1 MAAINYASVF
11 MSGKK
16 LKRLAKPYLQHIKSS
31 EDLETTYEAI
41 RAGFVALALE
51 KNRRAT
57 PFVAEARAL
66 KVAATK
72 AKSPSELMKIEG
84 IQAALLTAAG
94 VSDKATAYLEESD
107 KCEAVKGLIK
117 KFLEPAGNNFVEE
130 LVFRFL
136 LTRGDTLGGSM
147 RNVGGFI
154 AQKKLTRA
162 IIACLKVAGKK
173 CRWLHSETK
182 EWSDIPADD
191 ADIELY
197 LRGISW
203 QTSNENRTLVYNR
216 KVPFLGKKGKNVDL
230 CLFNCEETDF
240 AKVAGT
246 PSSYIALG
254 ELKGGI
260 DPAGADEHWKTAYTA
275 LSRIHKA
282 FFTRKLKPHT
292 FFIGAA
298 IEAEMAVEIWDM
310 LESGE
315 FENAANLTDDD
326 QIVSLT
332 NWLCGL

>member
-1 MAAINYASVF
+1 M
-11 MSGKK
+11 
-16 LKRLAKPYLQHIKSS
+16 AKPYLQHLKSS
-31 EDLETTYEAI
+31 EELETTYEAI

-72 AKSPSELMKIEG
+72 AKSPIELLKIVE
-84 IQAALLTAAG
+84 IQGALLTAAG
-94 VSDKATAYLEESD
+94 VSDKATNYLQVSD
-107 KCEAVKGLIK
+107 KTEAIEGLIK
-117 KFLEPAGNNFVEE
+117 NFLEPAGNKFVEE

-162 IIACLKVAGKK
+162 IIACLKIAGKK
-173 CRWLHSETK
+173 SRWLHSETEK
-182 EWSDIPADD
+182 WMDMPTND
-191 ADIELY
+191 ADIELN

-203 QTSNENRTLVYNR
+203 KTGKENRTLVYNR

-230 CLFNCEETDF
+230 CLFNCEETN
-240 AKVAGT
+240 VANVLGT
-246 PSSYIALG
+246 PSYYIALG

-260 DPAGADEHWKTAYTA
+260 DPAGADEHWKTARTA
-275 LSRIHKA
+275 LDRIHKA
-282 FFTRKLKPHT
+282 FEKAKLKPHT
-292 FFIGAA
+292 FFVGAA
-298 IEAEMAVEIWDM
+298 VEAEMAVEIWDM
-310 LESGE
+310 LENGI